1 MPLRCQRFRLRL
13 MRYWFDILFTPGNQ
27 ATKCTWLTYNIEET
41 MTGQRVEMHVNTIVV
56 ADDMYEDGML
66 EELKKRV
73 VKTIIIY
80 KS

>member
-1 MPLRCQRFRLRL
+1 MIYFLHQV
-13 MRYWFDILFTPGNQ
+13 
-27 ATKCTWLTYNIEET
+27 TKCTSSIEET

>member
-1 MPLRCQRFRLRL
+1 MIYFSHQV
-13 MRYWFDILFTPGNQ
+13 
-27 ATKCTWLTYNIEET
+27 TKCTSIEET